1 MLRRSGK
8 ITAKTLEMRTGQFPT
23 IDDSFLSDSKNDV
36 TNITDSF
43 SFSDLSIDSSY
54 RDSDDDGETKEM
66 DDATKTV
73 YTDMVINGLR
83 NAGIDVS
90 GLEHGVIEPLGKKH
104 GQSAVKPRVIDN
116 ATNGGLAYSTSSL
129 TFQGNNHDKI
139 ADHNNCES
147 ADTFTRFDIN
157 LPDIDIPAFNMP
169 KPSGSRYASTAV
181 SDSLN
186 ADASN
191 ATRDVF
197 AAGTVETVSG
207 IRYSDALG
215 NTGAM
220 TALDPDMLA
229 THGMYARNISESAK
243 RAFMAATAREDA
255 TEAVRGMSQLGTV
268 RRASIDSQ
276 PSYSGSHYARYGKPT
291 PQHAAADGQMGT
303 AAGLVEYGYKK
314 PTDDTST
321 FVALAG
327 ETTRSMEGRR
337 FKTQSVD
344 DTSTFIAL
352 AEKSREIIENGIDD
366 KASTFDKAKHIAKLA
381 GAETP
386 IAMALVAI
394 MTLGLGG
401 MAATGQLSDAGSVT
415 SGIGSRV
422 NGIIS
427 GISDLTTTAGA
438 ETATD
443 DTSNY
448 PHETINMADVLTGKQ
463 TQVMSWTGYCADGWW
478 FSGRTWPTDI
488 LPNSGQETVHDA
500 WNAAGSVFTN
510 HVATLNGRYLVAVK
524 PALGSPG
531 QYIDIA
537 LENGTVIPAIVAD
550 TKGNENY
557 GATDYKYVHSDGSII
572 ELEVDADYG
581 IDKSTGDVKSSG
593 NVQTWIPEWASLVKS
608 ITKYE
613 RYV

>member
-23 IDDSFLSDSKNDV
+23 IDDSFPSDSKNDV

-54 RDSDDDGETKEM
+54 RDSDDDSETKEM

-116 ATNGGLAYSTSSL
+116 ATNGGLAYSTSSS
-129 TFQGNNHDKI
+129 TSQGNNHDKI
-139 ADHNNCES
+139 ANHNNCES

-157 LPDIDIPAFNMP
+157 LPDIDIPEFNIP
-169 KPSGSRYASTAV
+169 KPSGSRYASTAA
-181 SDSLN
+181 STSLN

-220 TALDPDMLA
+220 TALDHDMLA

-255 TEAVRGMSQLGTV
+255 TEAVRGMSPLGTA
-268 RRASIDSQ
+268 RHASIDSQ

-291 PQHAAADGQMGT
+291 PQHAAADGQRGT

-327 ETTRSMEGRR
+327 DTTRSMEGRR

-381 GAETP
+381 GAEAP